1 MAAKQYISSLLI
13 KREPSGCC
21 PSVKGEAAPAGLLLL
36 LLLLLPR
43 GGSSIKPRCRLWF
56 PRHKAPPSLGAFVF
70 MVCRPDVTWVLARH
84 FSLRSEK
91 GTSLASRSRSFLA
104 GLGSQSMSLIWYS
117 SRPRHA

>member
-1 MAAKQYISSLLI
+1 VAAKQYISSLLI
-13 KREPSGCC
+13 EREPSGCC
-21 PSVKGEAAPAGLLLL
+21 PSVKGEAAPAG

-56 PRHKAPPSLGAFVF
+56 PRHKAPLSLDAFVF
-70 MVCRPDVTWVLARH
+70 LVCRPDVTWVLARH

-104 GLGSQSMSLIWYS
+104 GLGSQSMSLIWYL
-117 SRPRHA
+117 SRARHA